1 MAPAPDWRRELVPGR
16 VVDEDLRRPAFCRV
30 FWRVSSF
37 VSSGSEIVGTV
48 GGEVAVTGEGAWPV
62 KELEFLRM
70 PLG

>member
-1 MAPAPDWRRELVPGR
+1 
-16 VVDEDLRRPAFCRV
+16 V

-37 VSSGSEIVGTV
+37 VSSGSEIVGTEC
-48 GGEVAVTGEGAWPV
+48 GEVAVTGEGAWPV